1 MFSTKISGK
10 AGKGS
15 EMYLLPT
22 VAYAKF
28 AFYTP
33 LIYLKLSN
41 KKWHWGGS
49 NLQHSAV
56 TWSKVLSLNV
66 KLEPPININ

>member
-1 MFSTKISGK
+1 MFGTKISGK

-15 EMYLLPT
+15 EMHLLPT
-22 VAYAKF
+22 VVHVQF

-41 KKWHWGGS
+41 KNGTGEAQICS
-49 NLQHSAV
+49 TQQLPGQMCSV
-56 TWSKVLSLNV
+56 
-66 KLEPPININ
+66 